1 MGRNISV
8 DHAAGPDEGILADR
22 YAADDGTVSAERRAA
37 LHQRRTVFVLAG
49 DSRARI
55 VDVGKHHAGTA
66 KHIVLKAD
74 GVVYRDV
81 VLDFHIVDTDDIV
94 DDEAVLPKRP
104 ARTDAGPRTDLRP
117 VPDASHLPDK
127 SDERRVGK

>member
-55 VDVGKHHAGTA
+55 VDVGNTMLGPQNKSSSRRTA
-66 KHIVLKAD
+66 SYTETLFWIFTL
-74 GVVYRDV
+74 
-81 VLDFHIVDTDDIV
+81 
-94 DDEAVLPKRP
+94 LPMTKSLATKRFCP
-104 ARTDAGPRTDLRP
+104 SQT
-117 VPDASHLPDK
+117 PDQK
-127 SDERRVGK
+127 KGQ

>member
-55 VDVGKHHAGTA
+55 VDVGKQHAGTA
-66 KHIVLKAD
+66 THIVLKAD
-74 GVVYRDV
+74 GDVYRDV
-81 VLDFHIVDTDDIV
+81 VLAFHIVANDDLV
-94 DDEAVLPKRP
+94 GAEDVLPKRTD
-104 ARTDAGPRTDLRP
+104 RTHVRP
-117 VPDASHLPDK
+117 HTNQPTVTNS
-127 SDERRVGK
+127 R

>member
-74 GVVYRDV
+74 GVVYRSEEHTSE
-81 VLDFHIVDTDDIV
+81 L
-94 DDEAVLPKRP
+94 
-104 ARTDAGPRTDLRP
+104 
-117 VPDASHLPDK
+117 K
-127 SDERRVGK
+127 SLMRISESIYRLKKKKKHK